1 MTAMAQAGW
10 AAFRMPCSIQE
21 KGQAVACQRHVCMC
35 VYVCVCVCFG
45 GGGGCGGGGG
55 REEGGWRGGGGGDV
69 RPNDDRGSTI
79 DDRQPSTAEPS

>member
-35 VYVCVCVCFG
+35 VYVCVCVCVLG
-45 GGGGCGGGGG
+45 GV
-55 REEGGWRGGGGGDV
+55 DV
-69 RPNDDRGSTI
+69 WVGVRAANVCTQECQR
-79 DDRQPSTAEPS
+79 STACLTV